1 MANKLKHP
9 CTVIVA
15 GPTASGKTVLVV
27 EILLHNRF
35 TFNRL
40 RENGKPNSHRPEHV
54 VWVYGQPQNLIET
67 MKEIARFDKK
77 LMPSIEFIS
86 KYDNSII
93 KSFDKD
99 ENNVLVLDDQMEELK
114 DDPQLSKLFTQVS
127 HHKNVTVIML
137 LQNLF
142 EQGKEMRTVR
152 SNAHYIITMRNPR
165 DQGIMRSMLMQM
177 SPLGWRWML
186 NAYEDATRN
195 GYAHCMIDM
204 RSPTPDSNRIVSSV
218 TSPNPAFYTSE
229 NFEPKEG
236 EYINVETDDDDDN
249 SDHDDAQPIKPIS
262 RNDS

>member
-40 RENGKPNSHRPEHV
+40 RENGQPNSRRPEHV
-54 VWVYGQPQNLIET
+54 VWVYGQQQNLIDT
-67 MKEIARFDKK
+67 MKEISRFDKK
-77 LMPSIEFIS
+77 LMPSIEFLS
-86 KYDNSII
+86 KYDSSII

-142 EQGKEMRTVR
+142 EKGKEMRTVT

-165 DQGIMRSMLMQM
+165 DSGIMRSILMQM

-186 NAYEDATRN
+186 GAYEDATRK
-195 GYAHCMIDM
+195 GFAHCMIDM
-204 RSPTPDSNRIVSSV
+204 RSPTPDCNRIVSSV
-218 TSPNPAFYTSE
+218 ISPNPAFYTSE

-236 EYINVETDDDDDN
+236 EYINVEEEEDDDDD
-249 SDHDDAQPIKPIS
+249 DDEGSPPPIKI
-262 RNDS
+262 RRK